1 MSKSL
6 KEYKSTIDG
15 SYTLY
20 SNEYD
25 ECYHS
30 TKDGALSESLYKHVI
45 PAFSFAPP
53 SDKLVILDICFGLGY
68 NTLATIY
75 YCIQNDIKTELEIF
89 SPELDLNLVQSLKTF
104 RYPIEF
110 DALRHIITAL
120 SEKQEYQDEHL
131 KIKIII
137 GDARASI
144 KEIDKKIDIIYQDP
158 FSPKKNPTLWTR
170 EYFEDIYA
178 LASPSAVLTTYSV
191 ATPVRLGLYESG
203 FYIYEYTSDHTRS
216 GTIASKRRLPLKP
229 IDMELKK
236 QRNPKAK
243 SLKDSE
249 YQ

>member
-20 SNEYD
+20 SSEYD

-45 PAFSFAPP
+45 PAFSFT
-53 SDKLVILDICFGLGY
+53 SSGDKLVILDICFGLGY

-75 YCIQNDIKTELEIF
+75 YCMQNDIKTELEIF
-89 SPELDLNLVQSLKTF
+89 SPELDLDLVQSLKTF
-104 RYPIEF
+104 RYPKEF
-110 DALRHIITAL
+110 DSLLRIITAL

-144 KEIDKKIDIIYQDP
+144 KEIDKEIDIIYQDP

-178 LASPSAVLTTYSV
+178 LASSSAVLTTYSV

-203 FYIYEYTSDHTRS
+203 FYIYEYKSEHARS
-216 GTIASKRRLPLKP
+216 GTIASKAKLPLKS

-236 QRNPKAK
+236 QRNPEAM
-243 SLKDSE
+243 SLRD
-249 YQ
+249 